1 MRAGIVAILS
11 IESPDP
17 CYYGATKDRVNNV
30 EFDRL
35 TAALTDRLLTAF
47 LAAHPDEARLI
58 AEHLEAPPT
67 IDPKTGR

>member
-1 MRAGIVAILS
+1 MRAGIVAIVS
-11 IESPDP
+11 AESTNP
-17 CYYGATKDRVNNV
+17 YYGGSTKDRVNNE

-47 LAAHPDEARLI
+47 LAAHPDEARMI
-58 AEHLEAPPT
+58 AEHLKAPPT